1 LKGSTQSQPLSFID
15 VISWDGIPIPEREW
29 AVKDRITP
37 PNVSLCSGD
46 GAVGKTTL
54 LLQLSVAHTLGRDWF
69 GRLPEPGPV
78 IYLNAEDE
86 ARELHYR
93 LAAICNHYSARFSE
107 LRDLYLISLAGEDAI
122 LARSDRKGIISPTRL
137 LMSLRTAALDIRPK
151 LIVLDPSADVFAG
164 NENDRSQVRQFITLL
179 RGLAIEANTAVLI
192 ASHPSLTGM
201 NTGTGL
207 SGTTAW
213 HNSVRARLYLKGV
226 KTGAS
231 EEADPDLRQLEVMKS
246 NYGPG
251 GERILMRWHQG
262 IFIPETGPSSLK
274 QRADARKAEEVFLDL
289 IDRFEKQERPVS
301 ANVGPTYAPKLFADY
316 PGVTGIT
323 KRAFQEAMI
332 RLLDAG
338 KICNER
344 YGPPSRQR
352 TRLRRAWS

>member
-1 LKGSTQSQPLSFID
+1 LTGSTQSKPLPFLD
-15 VISWDGIPIPEREW
+15 VLSWDGMPVPEREW
-29 AVKDRITP
+29 AVKDRIP
-37 PNVSLCSGD
+37 ARNVSLCSGD

-54 LLQLSVAHTLGRDWF
+54 LLQLSVAHALGRDWF

-93 LAAICNHYSARFSE
+93 LAAICAHYNGRFSE
-107 LRDLYLISLAGEDAI
+107 LKDLHLLSLAGEDAI
-122 LARSDRKGIISPTRL
+122 LARTDRKGIIVPTPIL
-137 LMSLRTAALDIRPK
+137 TKLRAAALDIRPK

-179 RGLAIEANTAVLI
+179 RGLAIDANTAVLV

-213 HNSVRARLYLKGV
+213 HNSVRARLYLKGA
-226 KTGAS
+226 KTNNG
-231 EEADPDLRQLEVMKS
+231 EELDPNLRQLEVMKS

-251 GERILMRWHQG
+251 GERIAMRWHQG
-262 IFIPETGPSSLK
+262 IFVPETGQSLK

-289 IDRFEKQERPVS
+289 LRRLETQERTVS
-301 ANVGPTYAPKLFADY
+301 ANIGPTYAPKVFADY
-316 PGVTGIT
+316 PGVSGVT
-323 KRAFQEAMI
+323 KKAFQEAMI
-332 RLLDAG
+332 RLLDSG
-338 KICNER
+338 RIRNER
-344 YGPPSRQR
+344 YGPPSKQR
-352 TRLRRAWS
+352 TRLTIPSP